1 MRSGPGVRAGAR
13 HKPGVTMYGSMRFT
27 YVAAAVGMAIAVL
40 FIAPAVLMGV
50 SAHADID
57 GYSRCVGNITEIPLG
72 EHNPQ
77 NLQLV
82 GVIEQDLNSGVSPT
96 AEAQKVAQLGFDPRV
111 AHGIVQ
117 CVVQE
122 HP

>member
-1 MRSGPGVRAGAR
+1 LLLHTSLL
-13 HKPGVTMYGSMRFT
+13 VTHRYSWVYVSMRFI

-40 FIAPAVLMGV
+40 FIAPAVLMGE

-57 GYSRCVGNITEIPLG
+57 GYSRCVGKITEIPLE

-77 NLQLV
+77 NLHLA
-82 GVIEQDLNSGVSPT
+82 GVIAQDLNSGVSPA
-96 AEAQKVAQLGFDPRV
+96 AEAQKVAQMGFDPRV
-111 AHGIVQ
+111 ANGIVQ